1 MKFISADLFINVM
14 NEEVLRIESTTP
26 EQVLAN
32 EHLSKEA
39 QTTDLLLLVCN
50 TYLPTPGQVLSIQEV
65 RKFHNLMTT
74 LEDTY
79 KPQNDFV
86 VISEEEM
93 AVLLKI
99 CAWTLP
105 RMSPVMLRNSDR
117 LLNILEQAPNKKPAP
132 VHQDIPVEEDAN
144 PQR

>member
-14 NEEVLRIESTTP
+14 NGKVLVIENSTP
-26 EQVLAN
+26 EQVLSS
-32 EHLSKEA
+32 EQVSKEA

-50 TYLPTPGQVLSIQEV
+50 NYLPMQGQVLTIQEV
-65 RKFHNLMTT
+65 RKFHNLMST
-74 LEDTY
+74 LETTY
-79 KPQNDFV
+79 KPQGDFAV
-86 VISEEEM
+86 VSEEEM

-117 LLNILEQAPNKKPAP
+117 LLNILETAPSKKPEGIAEP
-132 VHQDIPVEEDAN
+132 SAN
-144 PQR
+144 TQR

>member
-14 NEEVLRIESTTP
+14 NEEVLRIENTSP
-26 EQVLAN
+26 EQVLAS
-32 EHLSKEA
+32 EQVFKEA

-50 TYLPTPGQVLSIQEV
+50 TYVPMQGQVLTIQEV
-65 RKFHNLMTT
+65 RKFNNLMTT

-79 KPQNDFV
+79 KPQNDFAV
-86 VISEEEM
+86 VSEEEM

-117 LLNILEQAPNKKPAP
+117 LLSILETAPNKKP
-132 VHQDIPVEEDAN
+132 EEATKESAN
-144 PQR
+144 TQR